1 MPARNINSNISLFVC
16 TENFNVAISA
26 DFARAVALDV
36 RFKHDY
42 RMLS

>member
-1 MPARNINSNISLFVC
+1 MPACNINCNFSLFIR
-16 TENFNVAISA
+16 TKNFNVAISA
-26 DFARAVALDV
+26 NFARAVALDV